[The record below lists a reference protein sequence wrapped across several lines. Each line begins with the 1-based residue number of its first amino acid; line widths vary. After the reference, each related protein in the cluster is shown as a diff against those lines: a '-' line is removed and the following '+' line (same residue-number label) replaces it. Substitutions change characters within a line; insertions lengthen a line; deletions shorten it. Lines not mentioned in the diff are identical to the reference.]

1 MCSWSTADAESA
13 AVSALWA
20 AGTNGGWMLADN
32 HGEIPFPVPDEV
44 LSAIAETVK
53 SRGRATPS

>member
-1 MCSWSTADAESA
+1 
-13 AVSALWA
+13 
-20 AGTNGGWMLADN
+20 MLADN

-53 SRGRATPS
+53 SRGRTTPS